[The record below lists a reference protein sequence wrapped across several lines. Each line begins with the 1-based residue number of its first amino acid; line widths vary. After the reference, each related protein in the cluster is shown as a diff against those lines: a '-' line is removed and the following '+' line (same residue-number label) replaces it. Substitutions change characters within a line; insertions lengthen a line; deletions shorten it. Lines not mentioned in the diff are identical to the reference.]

1 MQLFALIAK
10 PESNDTE
17 RRMIVHI
24 FLKQK
29 LNNQVAKEYLQLYD
43 EFYHQAI
50 AKHVGGQQKEKVISQ
65 HSVKVLKICNHI
77 NKELTQVQKVVL
89 LISLWE
95 FAKAGR
101 PIISQQENEFIQIVA
116 DTFNLSEKSS
126 MSLYDFVVSDFDKI
140 HGHSEMLFI
149 TGKTFKE
156 DIFALQQHWEGLD
169 GTIKMLQIVNVNLY
183 IFRYVG
189 KNELYVNG
197 QVIRKDS
204 CTILTPGNTIRDSK
218 IAPIYYSEIINAF
231 RTEKSGDEIVL
242 KAKDVSYNFPGS
254 ETGIQPMNF
263 EASTGRLVGVIGA
276 SGSGKSTLLN
286 ILNGNIEP
294 ETGSV
299 SINDV
304 EIKTVKDSYGIIGY
318 VSQDDFLFEDL
329 SVFRNLYYNAR
340 LCFKDMSEKE
350 ITTLC
355 HETLKS
361 LGLGDVSQMKVGS
374 PLDKKI
380 SGGQRKRLNIAM
392 ELIRQPNIL
401 FLDEPTSGLS
411 SRDSEIIM
419 DLLKEL
425 SFKGKLV
432 ITVIHQPSSGIF
444 KLFDSLYV
452 LDKGGYLIYHGNP
465 VDSLIYFKSHILRA
479 DWNESECKL
488 CGNVNAEKIFDIV
501 EANVIDEFGRP
512 TGDRKISA
520 WEWNQYFLSHEK
532 HRKTEPSKAKKLPKA
547 SLNQPGWFRQFWV
560 FVTRDFLSKISRKQY
575 LIINLLETPLLAL
588 LLSFIVKYSLIDESG
603 AKQYLFSENSNLP
616 VYLFM
621 AVIVAIFVGL
631 SVSSEEIIKDRAI
644 LKRESFLNL
653 SWSSYLGSK
662 IFILFI
668 LSAIQSFTFV
678 AIANTVLEIQG
689 MFFSHWLV
697 FFTTWCSAILAGL
710 MISDSF
716 KTTVNVYIVIP
727 FLIIPQ
733 IILGGAL
740 VKYDKMNPSVS
751 SHDNVPLF
759 GELIIARW
767 GFEALAVNQ
776 YLNNDFE
783 KGLVYYDKAMSKAN
797 YKKNF
802 WVPALQNKMARL
814 SEIDQTNGHQ
824 AESDSL
830 FILIRN
836 ELERENASNPRLRF
850 VHSSSMGDK
859 AYLKSEA
866 GKYLESLWF
875 FYDRLYKLASIKRD
889 SFINTLQGTP
899 EATKAFRKLKNDH
912 YNEALAD
919 MVRNT
924 NDPNKIISSGH
935 ELIQKADPIFRLPDP
950 GSFRSH
956 FYAPKKHVF
965 GSYWETYWVNLWVMW
980 LMCMSLSV
988 AIYFRWLKQLLQF
1001 GSRLRQFVRR
1011 GR

>member
-1 MQLFALIAK
+1 
-10 PESNDTE
+10 
-17 RRMIVHI
+17 MIVHL

-29 LNNQVAKEYLQLYD
+29 LNNQIAKEYLQLYD

-50 AKHVGGQQKEKVISQ
+50 AKYGGSQSKEKVISRN
-65 HSVKVLKICNHI
+65 SVRVCKICNHI
-77 NKELTQVQKVVL
+77 NKELTHGQKVVL

-95 FAKAGR
+95 FVKADG
-101 PIISQQENEFIQIVA
+101 PIISQQENEYIKMVA
-116 DTFNLSEKSS
+116 DTFYLSEKVS
-126 MSLYDFVVSDFDKI
+126 MSLQDFVVSDFDKI

-149 TGKTFKE
+149 TGETFKE
-156 DIFALQQHWEGLD
+156 DVFALQQLWEGLD
-169 GTIKMLQIVNVNLY
+169 GTIKMLQIVSVNLY

-189 KNELYVNG
+189 KNELYLNG
-197 QVIRKDS
+197 QVIRKDA

-231 RTEKSGDEIVL
+231 RTDKSADEIVL
-242 KAKDVSYNFPGS
+242 KAKDISYNFPGS
-254 ETGIQPMNF
+254 QTGIQSMNF
-263 EASTGRLVGVIGA
+263 EARTGRLIGVIGA

-286 ILNGNIEP
+286 ILNGNFKP

-299 SINDV
+299 SINDID
-304 EIKTVKDSYGIIGY
+304 IKTVKDSYGIIGY
-318 VSQDDFLFEDL
+318 VSQDDFLFDDL
-329 SVFRNLYYNAR
+329 SVFQNLYYNAR
-340 LCFKDMSEKE
+340 LCFKDMSDTE
-350 ITTLC
+350 ITDLC

-361 LGLGDVSQMKVGS
+361 LGLEEVSQMKVGS

-392 ELIRQPNIL
+392 ELIRKPNIL

-432 ITVIHQPSSGIF
+432 ITVIHQPSSSIF

-465 VDSLIYFKSHILRA
+465 VDSLIYFKSHILQA

-512 TGDRKISA
+512 SGDRKISA

-532 HRKTEPSKAKKLPKA
+532 HQKTEPSKAKKLPEA
-547 SLNQPGWFRQFWV
+547 SLNKPGWFRQFWV

-588 LLSFIVKYSLIDESG
+588 LLTYILKYSLIDESG
-603 AKQYLFSENSNLP
+603 GKHYMFSENSNLP

-689 MFFSHWLV
+689 MLFSHWLV
-697 FFTTWCSAILAGL
+697 LFTTWCSAILTGL

-716 KTTVNVYIVIP
+716 KTTVNVYILIP

-759 GELIIARW
+759 GELIVARW
-767 GFEALAVNQ
+767 GFEALVVNQ

-783 KGLVYYDKAMSKAN
+783 KGLFYYDKAMSKAN

-802 WVPALQNKMARL
+802 WVPALQNKMAML
-814 SEIDQTNGHQ
+814 TEIDQTKGSS
-824 AESDSL
+824 AKSDSL

-836 ELERENASNPRLRF
+836 ELERESTNNSRLRF
-850 VHSSSMGDK
+850 VHSSSMKDK
-859 AYLKSEA
+859 AYFKSEA

-875 FYDRLYKLASIKRD
+875 FYDRLYKLASSKRD
-889 SFINTLQGTP
+889 SFINSLQVTP
-899 EATKAFRKLKNDH
+899 EATKAFRKLKNDQ

-924 NDPNKIISSGH
+924 IDPVKIISSGQ
-935 ELIQKADPIFRLPDP
+935 ELIQKADPIFRLPDK

-956 FYAPKKHVF
+956 FYAPKKYAF
-965 GSYWETYWVNLWVMW
+965 GTYWDTYWINLWVIW
-980 LMCMSLSV
+980 LMSLGLCV
-988 AIYFRWLKQLLQF
+988 AIYFRWLKQIMQF
-1001 GSRLRQFVRR
+1001 GSRLRRW
-1011 GR
+1011 GRKAR